1 MRDRARG
8 PFTKKQQ
15 EALEGALATIC
26 LRAQALEDRARAL
39 ELALE
44 VIGLSTQARR
54 AFVETAIAERNFER
68 LVFSE
73 QGSVREDL
81 AEILAG
87 EPVNA

>member
-1 MRDRARG
+1 M
-8 PFTKKQQ
+8 
-15 EALEGALATIC
+15 
-26 LRAQALEDRARAL
+26 
-39 ELALE
+39 
-44 VIGLSTQARR
+44 IGLSTQARQ

-87 EPVNA
+87 ERVNA